1 MKTVTVP
8 EKLCSVRN
16 VRLWTKSKNPAILT
30 ETQFSVIDCRCLNDI
45 RVHMIYNT
53 EANENKTNYFLLK
66 LTGGDTIKKNAK
78 NMKTKM

>member
-1 MKTVTVP
+1 MKAVTVP

-45 RVHMIYNT
+45 HMIYTT
-53 EANENKTNYFLLK
+53 EANENKRNYFLLK
-66 LTGGDTIKKNAK
+66 LTGGDIIRKNAK
-78 NMKTKM
+78 NMRTKM